1 MATTSKEKKTKTS
14 TILPLYVKTR
24 NQLVK
29 KEVAD
34 AEPLEL
40 HLDPLQGDEK
50 DEARG
55 VVELRGGKG
64 AGLRAT
70 QRQNDLDSRLLN
82 TSKLIKVTLQIIITI
97 IANVINIKQR

>member
-1 MATTSKEKKTKTS
+1 M
-14 TILPLYVKTR
+14 YVKTR

-55 VVELRGGKG
+55 VVELSGGKG

-70 QRQNDLDSRLLN
+70 QRQNDLDSRLVN
-82 TSKLIKVTLQIIITI
+82 ISKRNKSYMVSQKWNFEGRISRIP
-97 IANVINIKQR
+97 

>member
-1 MATTSKEKKTKTS
+1 M
-14 TILPLYVKTR
+14 YVKTR

-70 QRQNDLDSRLLN
+70 QRQNDLDSRLVN
-82 TSKLIKVTLQIIITI
+82 ISKLNKSYMVSQKWNFEGRVSRIS
-97 IANVINIKQR
+97 